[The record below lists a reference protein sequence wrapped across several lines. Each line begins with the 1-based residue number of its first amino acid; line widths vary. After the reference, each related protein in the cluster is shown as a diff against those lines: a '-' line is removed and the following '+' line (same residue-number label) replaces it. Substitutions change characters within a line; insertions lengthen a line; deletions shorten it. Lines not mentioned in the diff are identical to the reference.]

1 MLAKRLQH
9 WAESQPEK
17 IALQIRSADGSYSK
31 ISYQDL
37 YNKSLKAQSKLKS
50 MGFKPGDRISVY
62 GNNSPEWAI
71 SYIAIHFTGD
81 IVVPLDAL
89 LSPEDIYNFL
99 EFSQAKAVI
108 SDNPHTDKLKEAL
121 TLKGS
126 EIEVLSM
133 QSVVGG
139 VEEEKSRELHQD
151 PHGEDAN
158 NLLAI
163 LFTSGTTGVPK
174 GVQLSNGNVF
184 STVGAILKDIHLTPE
199 DNVLNI
205 LPLHHGYSSIVAFLT
220 PLWAGATVTFSESI
234 KSTDLVSTI
243 KETKVTIFPGVPRLF
258 ELLNNEI
265 ENRVAHLPFTQKLV
279 FKSLLKISELSW
291 STMNLRLGK
300 LFFGKIHEPF
310 GRQFRFFTSGG
321 AKLDPKVCRSFLS
334 LGFKIAE
341 GYGMTE
347 TSAVSTLTSPDSVT
361 PGSAGKPLH
370 GIEIKV
376 DNPDEAGTGEICIKG
391 PNITVGYYKNESA
404 TKELIKDGWLHTG
417 DLGTIDSKNNVYIT
431 GRAKEVIV
439 LPSGKNI
446 YPEDVETQYNKS
458 PIIQEICVIPATS
471 ENGSVKGLGTVVVPN
486 MREIRER
493 NVFSIRDRIRSIISM
508 TGSSLPSYMQI
519 SEVLI
524 YNDELPKTRLG
535 KFKRN
540 EIEKIADQLK
550 SGTEP
555 EETELTAEAKEIL
568 SKPVSVKFLKRF
580 SEITKI
586 KGPFRPD
593 EDITLDLGVDSLT
606 LVEITALLEK
616 EFGVIIEEKDFPD
629 VRTIGDILDR
639 LPETAPKLAKVD
651 TNNETSLN
659 ARGSESIEDVFDLNR
674 GIFKRAVIRLLQL
687 VLRILV
693 LIAFRTRIYNS
704 YKIPKDKAVLIC
716 PNHQSLIDP
725 ILIFALLPGHM
736 LNRILFTGFGEYFSK
751 PPLSWIV
758 HPMRI
763 ILTGTSRTNT
773 ESLRLASQGLR
784 LGMSVC
790 IFPEG
795 ERTSTGKI
803 TEPRIGTGVLSVET
817 GTTIVPI
824 YIDGATKT
832 LSPVHPGVSFPK
844 VTLTVLDPIEPAET
858 DKDTKELFQETVA
871 RWKEA
876 AKKFEESKG

>member
-1 MLAKRLQH
+1 MLAKQLRK

-17 IALQIRSADGSYSK
+17 TALQIRHADGAYSK
-31 ISYQDL
+31 VSYRDL
-37 YNKSLKAQSKLKS
+37 YDSCIRLHAKLIS

-62 GNNSPEWAI
+62 GDNSPEWVIA
-71 SYIAIHFTGD
+71 YFAIHFTGAV
-81 IVVPLDAL
+81 VVPLDAL
-89 LSPEDIYNFL
+89 LASQDIYNFL

-108 SDNPHTDKLKEAL
+108 ADRSHLDKLKEEL
-121 TLKGS
+121 TAKGS
-126 EIEVLSM
+126 DIKALSM
-133 QSVVGG
+133 ESET
-139 VEEEKSRELHQD
+139 VEPEEKKPVEPYEED
-151 PHGEDAN
+151 PDS
-158 NLLAI
+158 LLAI

-174 GVQLSNGNVF
+174 GVQLSNGNVLA
-184 STVGAILKDIHLTPE
+184 TIKAILEDIHLTPE
-199 DNVLNI
+199 DNILNI
-205 LPLHHGYSSIVAFLT
+205 LPVHHGYSSIVALLT

-234 KSTDLVSTI
+234 KSTDLVSAI

-265 ENRVAHLPFTQKLV
+265 ENRVEHLPFTQKMV
-279 FKSLLKISELSW
+279 FKSLFKISEMAWKSI
-291 STMNLRLGK
+291 NLRLGK

-321 AKLDPKVCRSFLS
+321 AKLDPKVYRSFLS
-334 LGFKIAE
+334 LGFKVAE

-347 TSAVSTLTSPDSVT
+347 TAAVSTLTSPDSVT

-370 GIEIKV
+370 GVEIKV
-376 DNPDEAGTGEICIKG
+376 HNPDDTGTGEICIKG
-391 PNITVGYYKNESA
+391 PNITPGYYKNESA

-417 DLGTIDSKNNVYIT
+417 DLGNIDSKNNVYIT

-446 YPEDVETQYNKS
+446 YPEDVENQYNKS
-458 PIIQEICVIPATS
+458 PIIKEICVIPLFTES
-471 ENGSVKGLGTVVVPN
+471 GSVKGLGTVVVPN
-486 MREIRER
+486 MREIKER
-493 NVFSIRDRIRSIISM
+493 NVFDIRDRVRSIISM

-519 SEVLI
+519 SDVLI

-550 SGTEP
+550 SGTEIK
-555 EETELTAEAKEIL
+555 EAELTPQALEIL
-568 SKPVSVKFLKRF
+568 NKPVSVKFLKRF
-580 SEITKI
+580 SEITKL
-586 KGPFRPD
+586 KGPFHPD
-593 EDITLDLGVDSLT
+593 EDLTLDLGVDSLT

-616 EFGVIIEEKDFPD
+616 EFGVIIEEKDYPD
-629 VRTIGDILDR
+629 VRTIGDILER
-639 LPETAPKLAKVD
+639 LPESAPKFVQAD
-651 TNNETSLN
+651 TDIETSLE
-659 ARGSESIEDVFDLNR
+659 AEATESIEEVFNLNR
-674 GIFKRAVIRLLQL
+674 GIFKRAVMRVLQL
-687 VLRILV
+687 CLRLLV
-693 LIAFRTRIYNS
+693 LIAFRARIYNAH
-704 YKIPKDKAVLIC
+704 KIPKDKAVLIC

-758 HPMRI
+758 QPMRI

-784 LGMSVC
+784 LGMSLC

-795 ERTSTGKI
+795 QRTDTGKI
-803 TEPRIGTGVLSVET
+803 KEPKVGTGVLSVET
-817 GTTIVPI
+817 GTMIVPI

-832 LSPVHPGVSFPK
+832 LSPLHPGMGFPK
-844 VTLTVLDPIEPAET
+844 VTLTVLDPIEPAGADE
-858 DKDTKELFQETVA
+858 DEKELFQETVE

-876 AKKFEESKG
+876 VEKFEGSSSLNSG

>member
-1 MLAKRLQH
+1 MLAKQLQH

-17 IALQIRSADGSYSK
+17 IALQIRYDDGSYSRT
-31 ISYQDL
+31 SYRDL
-37 YNKSLKAQSKLKS
+37 YDKCIQLQAKLKS

-62 GNNSPEWAI
+62 GDNSPQWVI
-71 SYIAIHFTGD
+71 SYFAIHLTGA

-89 LSPEDIYNFL
+89 LGPQDIYNFL

-108 SDNPHTDKLKEAL
+108 ADNTHIDKLTKELKA
-121 TLKGS
+121 KGS
-126 EIEVLSM
+126 DIEVISM
-133 QSVVGG
+133 ESIAVEPEKEQS
-139 VEEEKSRELHQD
+139 EEPYNED
-151 PHGEDAN
+151 PND
-158 NLLAI
+158 LLAI

-184 STVGAILKDIHLTPE
+184 STVKAILKDIHLTPE

-205 LPLHHGYSSIVAFLT
+205 LPVHHGYSSIVALLT

-234 KSTDLVSTI
+234 KSADLVSTI
-243 KETKVTIFPGVPRLF
+243 KETRVTIFPGVPRLF

-265 ENRVAHLPFTQKLV
+265 ENRVTHLPFMQKLV
-279 FKSLLKISELSW
+279 FMGLFKISEIGW
-291 STMNLRLGK
+291 NWVNLRLGK

-310 GRQFRFFTSGG
+310 GGQFRFFTSGG
-321 AKLDPKVCRSFLS
+321 AKLDPKVYRSFLS
-334 LGFKIAE
+334 LGFKVAE

-347 TSAVSTLTSPDSVT
+347 TSAVATLTSPDSVT

-376 DNPDEAGTGEICIKG
+376 YNPDESGTGEICIRG
-391 PNITVGYYKNESA
+391 PNITPGYYKNEEA
-404 TKELIKDGWLHTG
+404 TKELIRDGWLHTG

-446 YPEDVETQYNKS
+446 YPEDVENQYNKS
-458 PIIQEICVIPATS
+458 PIIKEICVIPITS
-471 ENGSVKGLGTVVVPN
+471 ETGSVKGLGTVVVPN
-486 MREIRER
+486 MREVRER
-493 NVFSIRDRIRSIISM
+493 NVFDIRDRIRSIISM

-519 SEVLI
+519 SDVLI

-540 EIEKIADQLK
+540 EIEKLADQLK
-550 SGTEP
+550 SGSQP
-555 EETELTAEAKEIL
+555 KETELTPEAIEIL
-568 SKPVSVKFLKRF
+568 NKPVSVNFLKRF
-580 SEITKI
+580 SEITKL
-586 KGPFRPD
+586 KGPFHPND
-593 EDITLDLGVDSLT
+593 DLTLDLGVDSLT
-606 LVEITALLEK
+606 LGEITALLEN

-629 VRTIGDILDR
+629 IRTIGDILKR
-639 LPETAPKLAKVD
+639 LPETASAFSNAD
-651 TNNETSLN
+651 TGYETLLDEVG
-659 ARGSESIEDVFDLNR
+659 AESIENVFNLNR
-674 GIFKRAVIRLLQL
+674 GILKRTAIRVLQL
-687 VLRILV
+687 VLRLIV
-693 LIAFRTRIYNS
+693 LIAFRTRIYNAH
-704 YKIPKDKAVLIC
+704 KIPTDRAVLIC

-725 ILIFALLPGHM
+725 ILIFTLLPGPM

-773 ESLRLASQGLR
+773 ESLRLASQGLK

-803 TEPRIGTGVLSVET
+803 MEPRIGTGLLSVET
-817 GTTIVPI
+817 GTTIVPV

-832 LSPVHPGVSFPK
+832 LSPVHPGMGFPK
-844 VTLTVLDPIEPAET
+844 VTLTVLDPIEPAGA
-858 DKDTKELFQETVA
+858 DKDAKESFQETVA
-871 RWKEA
+871 KWKEA
-876 AKKFEESKG
+876 VKKIEGSET